1 MANIVSTTIEILRS
15 GTFWRTT
22 ITYLFTLVFFT
33 GLFVAFHYVANQV
46 TQEFLV
52 KKLEREY
59 RYYNLSEHDYPFN
72 VYGAHSILSNIGQ
85 NQYTE
90 CEILLSTLATPSDK
104 LIDAVLPRIAVAS
117 PTDTYC
123 ASLKKVVQKWNGSND
138 AEVKTRSLRTRY
150 WWGARAVYSYTLRF
164 FNVYQTREMIRNLTS
179 LAYLGLAISLLYLS
193 SSLFWAALPLLV
205 FGSLFSGASY
215 YS

>member
-1 MANIVSTTIEILRS
+1 VANIVSTTIEILRS
-15 GTFWRTT
+15 RTFWRTA

-205 FGSLFSGASY
+205 FGSLFSGAPY